1 MIGSKV
7 ESRIAREAE
16 TFRRAHKVSLHVAI
30 DQVLQVLKVAPEDR
44 RALYF
49 AVERRIKERE
59 KKIKK
64 VNDLV
69 KLTSAIYNDP
79 KQKVGMPDAISV
91 ALNRAGVENREERD
105 WLRTRGARR
114 LQIRSVAKAG
124 ANKPR
129 GKRSKRVLSEADSHF

>member
-49 AVERRIKERE
+49 AVERRIK
-59 KKIKK
+59 
-64 VNDLV
+64 
-69 KLTSAIYNDP
+69 
-79 KQKVGMPDAISV
+79 
-91 ALNRAGVENREERD
+91 
-105 WLRTRGARR
+105 
-114 LQIRSVAKAG
+114 
-124 ANKPR
+124 
-129 GKRSKRVLSEADSHF
+129 